1 MFCNERLIRRIGVIQ
16 VKHQHP
22 GVARR
27 RTCWSQHSSEVYRG
41 PPVEALERSRQRPGA
56 SFGARPADPALFEF
70 AYVGQRDL
78 GYISLT
84 LRVIRF
90 RFSSIFMQG
99 LAFSGELW
107 SLLWSQLWSWLAI
120 MV

>member
-1 MFCNERLIRRIGVIQ
+1 
-16 VKHQHP
+16 
-22 GVARR
+22 
-27 RTCWSQHSSEVYRG
+27 
-41 PPVEALERSRQRPGA
+41 
-56 SFGARPADPALFEF
+56 
-70 AYVGQRDL
+70 VGQRDL